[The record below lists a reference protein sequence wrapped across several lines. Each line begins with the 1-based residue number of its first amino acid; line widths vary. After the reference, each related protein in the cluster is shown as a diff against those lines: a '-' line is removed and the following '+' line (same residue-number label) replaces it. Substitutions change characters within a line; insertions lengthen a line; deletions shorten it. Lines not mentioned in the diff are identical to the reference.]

1 MKLILFIFVYLVSFN
16 LIVAQEIPDRTPE
29 ELRKELRDGY
39 ETPYY
44 IIKPV
49 QGDMVEG
56 FTGDYYQVDLLD
68 PSFSDTLHF
77 RVGEYTI
84 PAINENFGAALTRFD
99 SEILSVVYFCH
110 DYQIFLQGGADA
122 AGSGFQRQ
130 QRNGNIYQNV
140 YVLKK
145 SQNNVYLFEKVL
157 FTFTNPYRNEH
168 LPNLRSLFIFNTLKK
183 PPYNFPEN
191 RMHILD
197 GVVRQNFD
205 PSFRHTGIFLYVEWE
220 K

>member
-56 FTGDYYQVDLLD
+56 FTGDYYQVDLRD
-68 PSFSDTLHF
+68 PSNSDTLHF
-77 RVGEYTI
+77 KVGEYTI
-84 PAINENFGAALTRFD
+84 PAINEDFGAALNRFNR
-99 SEILSVVYFCH
+99 EIMDIVYFCE
-110 DYQIFLQGGADA
+110 DYAIFLQGGADS

-130 QRNGNIYQNV
+130 LRNDHNYQNV
-140 YVLKK
+140 YVFKK
-145 SQNNVYLFEKVL
+145 TQNAYIFEKVL